1 MEGYV
6 LDRQLQIQI
15 LLDHYQKPRHRGALD
30 DADVAMPGGN
40 PGCGDVVT
48 VYLKAADDQ
57 EHIEEVTY
65 EGEGCTI
72 SMAASSMLLEDV
84 HRGDLTMDEVLELDY
99 HEMIDQ
105 LGRQVV
111 ASRPKCATLG
121 LGTEGRH
128 QEVPE
133 GPPPREGWRQADRR
147 RRVRLRGERGGGGQ
161 KAMSGGVPGGCVY
174 SLFALFAQAPA
185 ADEAETRI
193 AASRMAERT
202 RLNKK

>member
-1 MEGYV
+1 M
-6 LDRQLQIQI
+6 DRQLQIQI
-15 LLDHYQKPRHRGALD
+15 LLDHYQKPRHRGTLD

-57 EHIEEVTY
+57 EHIGEVTY

-121 LGTEGRH
+121 LGTLKAAIRKY
-128 QEVPE
+128 QK
-133 GPPPREGWRQADRR
+133 DRR
-147 RRVRLRGERGGGGQ
+147 LEHAGVTRPDEGEFVFGENAAEAARGQ
-161 KAMSGGVPGGCVY
+161 
-174 SLFALFAQAPA
+174 
-185 ADEAETRI
+185 
-193 AASRMAERT
+193 
-202 RLNKK
+202 